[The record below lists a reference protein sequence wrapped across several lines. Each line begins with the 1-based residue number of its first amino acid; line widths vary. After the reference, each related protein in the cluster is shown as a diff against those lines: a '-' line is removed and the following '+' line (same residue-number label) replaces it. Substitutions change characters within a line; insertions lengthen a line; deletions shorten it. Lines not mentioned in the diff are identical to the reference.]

1 MKRIFLL
8 LIAVLWSIGS
18 LLNAQELVRAKDPR
32 TGLYGY
38 KYENSKKW
46 VVKPKYYQAGYFHEG
61 LAYVIKKKGRHEK
74 SSPKYFAG
82 YIDQTGKIVIPLQF
96 EWANDFHEGIAAV
109 KIWDDTSI
117 FHWRYGYIDTAG
129 NFVIPPIYD
138 YVEDYKNGKAKV
150 KWYDEYGYCHGAY
163 IDLQGNAV
171 HEWQEGGRL
180 PEGQTRPRWR

>member
-61 LAYVIKKKGRHEK
+61 LAYVIKKKGRQVHK
-74 SSPKYFAG
+74 W
-82 YIDQTGKIVIPLQF
+82 Q
-96 EWANDFHEGIAAV
+96 
-109 KIWDDTSI
+109 
-117 FHWRYGYIDTAG
+117 YGNT
-129 NFVIPPIYD
+129 
-138 YVEDYKNGKAKV
+138 
-150 KWYDEYGYCHGAY
+150 
-163 IDLQGNAV
+163 
-171 HEWQEGGRL
+171 RL
-180 PEGQTRPRWR
+180 PEGETKPRW